1 MSRWLWSGWLL
12 RTARALLSSRPLGA
26 MTAAASRTLRD
37 KAEADRCE
45 VMIEREGNPDSDAF
59 HDREARRIDRGK
71 LVQVRAAKIIPR
83 LFQVAQLAREDP
95 HGSRLADGILP
106 RQRYIAV
113 CIAIEE
119 REGFDDDGN
128 WEV

>member
-1 MSRWLWSGWLL
+1 
-12 RTARALLSSRPLGA
+12 

-59 HDREARRIDRGK
+59 HDREARRIDLGK

-83 LFQVAQLAREDP
+83 LFQVANS
-95 HGSRLADGILP
+95 HGRTLTAPGLPTAFFHVSATSRFALRSRNVKVSMTTGT
-106 RQRYIAV
+106 
-113 CIAIEE
+113 
-119 REGFDDDGN
+119 
-128 WEV
+128 EV